1 MLSNN
6 FQGLLNR
13 LDVLDDVSFY
23 SKNLTNGVK
32 SKASK
37 CKEKISQ
44 SIKTIKSDPKSYRA
58 VVSAVVP
65 YTAGMALFIYGL
77 GSVSM
82 HQQQYTFNEVMI
94 GVAGSLMMIA
104 STLGLMIYDRL
115 RR

>member
-44 SIKTIKSDPKSYRA
+44 SIKTIKSDPKSY
-58 VVSAVVP
+58 VP
-65 YTAGMALFIYGL
+65 FAAGMALFIYGF
-77 GSVSM
+77 GSASM
-82 HQQQYTFNEVMI
+82 HPQQYTFNEAMT
-94 GVAGSLMMIA
+94 GLAGSLMMIA